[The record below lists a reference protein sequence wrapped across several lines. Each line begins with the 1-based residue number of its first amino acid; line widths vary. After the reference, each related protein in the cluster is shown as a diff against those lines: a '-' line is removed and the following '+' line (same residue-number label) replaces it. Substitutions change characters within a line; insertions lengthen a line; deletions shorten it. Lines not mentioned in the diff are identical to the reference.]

1 MAKLSRLDV
10 VQPHVAKISIAVRQL
25 YPAQRLVDHA
35 PPLPRSTTSQTG
47 VAHRAAPSTSPQV
60 KPAAASDP
68 ATIRGVSVI
77 HRSGTVSAAWFSLFG
92 VLTTIA
98 VLSGLAWS

>member
-1 MAKLSRLDV
+1 
-10 VQPHVAKISIAVRQL
+10 
-25 YPAQRLVDHA
+25 
-35 PPLPRSTTSQTG
+35 
-47 VAHRAAPSTSPQV
+47 V

-92 VLTTIA
+92 VLTTTIA